1 MLMSIEK
8 VDIGESIEQK
18 LNELGI
24 SKSEFG
30 RKIGI
35 PQQNVNRILSK
46 SSIDTDKLVAIS
58 EALDFNFFDCFRTK
72 EEQGAATADNG
83 GVAVAGNGT
92 AHHITTNASA
102 DVAVLQERIKSLEAL
117 LAEKERLIKVYE
129 RMVEK

>member
-1 MLMSIEK
+1 MKFEK
-8 VDIGESIEQK
+8 VNIGLLIEQK
-18 LNELGI
+18 MNELDI
-24 SKSEFG
+24 NKSEMA
-30 RKIGI
+30 RRSGI
-35 PQQNVNRILSK
+35 ANQNINRVLER

-58 EALDFNFFDCFRTK
+58 EALDFNFFDCFRTI

-102 DVAVLQERIKSLEAL
+102 DAAVLQERIKSLEAL